1 MTVNMNQFKK
11 TVFVGQMDLKAGG
24 LDTSFTVRIDPDSAS
39 SDIIA
44 GTGLKFVDGGANDPG
59 GVPLVDVISGD
70 TDKADGALIYND
82 KQGLS
87 QPGDIVQMSYDGCV
101 QYFEAQGALARAVSV
116 ALDQSAPGEI
126 QALGVNAQ
134 LGILLD
140 KALADGDR
148 VRVLIKTVAA
158 P

>member
-11 TVFVGQMDLKAGG
+11 TVFAGQMDLKAGG
-24 LDTSFTVRIDPDSAS
+24 LDSSFTVRIDPDSSAE
-39 SDIIA
+39 DIEA
-44 GTGLKFVDGGANDPG
+44 GTGLKFVDGGANDPN

-70 TDKADGALIYND
+70 TDKADGARIYDAKN
-82 KQGLS
+82 GLA
-87 QPGDIVQMSYDGCV
+87 QPGDIVQMSFEGGV
-101 QYFEAQGALARAVSV
+101 QFFEASAALARGVAV

-126 QALGVNAQ
+126 QALGSNAQ

-140 KALADGDR
+140 KAFADGDI
-148 VRVLIKTVAA
+148 VRVIIKTAAA